1 MTNNASAFDTLQAA
15 RDLKAAGIE
24 TAQAEAIASKMGEAA
39 DTARAGLVTKA
50 DLTAA
55 IAALE
60 TPITN
65 RLYAAVFA
73 ASGIV
78 IAAVKLL

>member
-1 MTNNASAFDTLQAA
+1 
-15 RDLKAAGIE
+15 
-24 TAQAEAIASKMGEAA
+24 MGEAA
-39 DTARAGLVTKA
+39 DTGRADLVTKA

-60 TPITN
+60 TRITN

-73 ASGIV
+73 AAGIV